1 MGNRESWVHEIK
13 YFSIFYREVET
24 TCKASFMDCQGRL
37 SLKQV
42 HRLPNDINRR
52 LTLSKSWAGKRE
64 KILEFVKVL
73 SKNPVQPFPSNLLSR
88 QTELSPPLR
97 RFYSYSLR
105 EVEKKGGGPYASL
118 TVLNFF
124 FLFFLSTGEGR
135 ERGGN
140 PSTLF
145 FQSRKK
151 PISRLSI
158 SCPSKSARGFLCSDN
173 NNLAWQEIDE
183 KNGGKKIEEIE
194 IFNFIPSVFIPSR
207 YRFLRKAFHQ
217 RYLQK
222 NSM

>member
-124 FLFFLSTGEGR
+124 FLFF
-135 ERGGN
+135 
-140 PSTLF
+140 
-145 FQSRKK
+145 
-151 PISRLSI
+151 
-158 SCPSKSARGFLCSDN
+158 SCPP
-173 NNLAWQEIDE
+173 E
-183 KNGGKKIEEIE
+183 KEEKEEEILRLCFSNPE
-194 IFNFIPSVFIPSR
+194 KSLFLVCPSLV
-207 YRFLRKAFHQ
+207 HQ
-217 RYLQK
+217 NPLEDFYVRIITI
-222 NSM
+222 

>member
-124 FLFFLSTGEGR
+124 FLFFLVHR
-135 ERGGN
+135 R
-140 PSTLF
+140 
-145 FQSRKK
+145 RKRK
-151 PISRLSI
+151 RRKSFDFVFPIQKKAYFSFVHLLSI
-158 SCPSKSARGFLCSDN
+158 
-173 NNLAWQEIDE
+173 
-183 KNGGKKIEEIE
+183 KIRSR
-194 IFNFIPSVFIPSR
+194 IFMFG
-207 YRFLRKAFHQ
+207 
-217 RYLQK
+217 
-222 NSM
+222 

>member
-1 MGNRESWVHEIK
+1 
-13 YFSIFYREVET
+13 
-24 TCKASFMDCQGRL
+24 MDCQGRL

-124 FLFFLSTGEGR
+124 FLFFLVHR
-135 ERGGN
+135 R
-140 PSTLF
+140 
-145 FQSRKK
+145 RKRK
-151 PISRLSI
+151 RRKSFDFVFPIQKKAYFSFVHLLSI
-158 SCPSKSARGFLCSDN
+158 
-173 NNLAWQEIDE
+173 
-183 KNGGKKIEEIE
+183 KIRSR
-194 IFNFIPSVFIPSR
+194 IFMFG
-207 YRFLRKAFHQ
+207 
-217 RYLQK
+217 
-222 NSM
+222 